1 MPVYEYRC
9 DACNIQFELR
19 QKFSDPP
26 ADKCPKCC
34 GAVRKL
40 VSAASFSL
48 KGGGWYGD
56 GYGAKVEPPAKSEGD
71 TPVVGT
77 EVGTAEAGA
86 AVEGASKDTTAPAE
100 STASPTT
107 QVSAPPTQ
115 VETKNKA
122 AETQTPVKD
131 KTEVK
136 TSISD
141 AVS

>member
-26 ADKCPKCC
+26 ADKCPKC
-34 GAVRKL
+34 GRAVRKM

-56 GYGAKVEPPAKSEGD
+56 GYSDKAAPDKLEGE
-71 TPVVGT
+71 TTAGT
-77 EVGTAEAGA
+77 GDGVADAGTAT
-86 AVEGASKDTTAPAE
+86 EGASTEA
-100 STASPTT
+100 TASPATL
-107 QVSAPPTQ
+107 APASSQ
-115 VETKNKA
+115 VETKSSNVA
-122 AETQTPVKD
+122 LPTPTKKD
-131 KTEVK
+131 KAEVK
-136 TSISD
+136 TSTSD